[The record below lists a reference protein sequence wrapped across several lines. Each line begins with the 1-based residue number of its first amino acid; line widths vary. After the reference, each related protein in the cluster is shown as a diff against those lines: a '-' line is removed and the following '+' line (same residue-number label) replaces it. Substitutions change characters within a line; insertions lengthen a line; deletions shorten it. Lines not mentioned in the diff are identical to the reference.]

1 MKNIVQ
7 FDLGRVVA
15 TRGAHEEFD
24 LFEMHQMLHRHASG
38 DWGDLEAED
47 KRLNDEAVH
56 DGSRILSRYDLS
68 GDRSA
73 YVITEAADD
82 LGRRSYTTVLLPSE
96 Y

>member
-1 MKNIVQ
+1 MKKDIQ
-7 FDLGRVVA
+7 FDIGRVVA

-24 LFEMHQMLHRHASG
+24 LFEIHQMLHRHAHG
-38 DWGDLEAED
+38 DWGNLEDED
-47 KRLNDEAVH
+47 KRLNDEAVL

-73 YVITEAADD
+73 YVITEEADY